1 MSGIGVLV
9 GGVLTGQVDW
19 RWILSVCIAFAVL
32 IAVLALRGKP
42 ESRDPSAPR
51 SASTSWG
58 RPLGERPDRAYLAL
72 IQGASWGWGSAAV
85 VGLLVGAALLL
96 VAFAFAERRASY
108 PIVDFSFFRH
118 RNFAG
123 STVVIFVLD
132 FSFGALLFFLPLYLQ
147 EILGYSPTEVEA
159 LLLPLTGLMVVG
171 SPLGG
176 RAAARVRPRPP
187 IAVGLAMMAVAVFWI
202 STSRWRPT
210 SASSGC
216 RRP

>member
-1 MSGIGVLV
+1 MGCGDGAGVEGIGVLV

-19 RWILSVCIAFAVL
+19 RWIFFVIAFAVL
-32 IAVLALRGKP
+32 IAILALR
-42 ESRDPSAPR
+42 EARVAR
-51 SASTSWG
+51 SQRAAQRRLPG
-58 RPLGERPDRAYLAL
+58 VALGERPDRAYLAL

-147 EILGYSPTEVEA
+147 EILGFT
-159 LLLPLTGLMVVG
+159 
-171 SPLGG
+171 
-176 RAAARVRPRPP
+176 RRPR
-187 IAVGLAMMAVAVFWI
+187 
-202 STSRWRPT
+202 
-210 SASSGC
+210 SGRCSC
-216 RRP
+216 RSPG